1 MKNSPT
7 CTTGTRLLDT
17 EWKDSRRTKANHNM
31 DLGCVFTAED
41 REKERIWNCVCRSWG
56 QRHGK
61 NLHECWSKVESSCKE
76 LNKQADT
83 ETEKEDIDISGQVV
97 VHGDTTITSSRL
109 EGRPR
114 KRSYKRYNQG
124 QYEADSHE
132 NTKKLKTSEER
143 DVKEQNVEPTEAA
156 TQPRQ
161 EP

>member
-1 MKNSPT
+1 MCNIGKTPGGKS
-7 CTTGTRLLDT
+7 RLCMIKYEKLPNLYYWY
-17 EWKDSRRTKANHNM
+17 EIIGHRMER
-31 DLGCVFTAED
+31 LPED
-41 REKERIWNCVCRSWG
+41 K
-56 QRHGK
+56 
-61 NLHECWSKVESSCKE
+61 SKPQYGPWMQVESSCKE